1 MIERASDVYRFFD
14 VAGEWWA
21 SKASNL
27 MELDSQHMMQSIG
40 LGYTTYRNDCWAER
54 RVYSVS

>member
-1 MIERASDVYRFFD
+1 MIERASDVYRFLD

-27 MELDSQHMMQSIG
+27 MELGLQHAIQ
-40 LGYTTYRNDCWAER
+40 
-54 RVYSVS
+54 